1 MFNTREK
8 RERSLGTKL
17 FLKAYRCSSAKC
29 ATVRRQTRPGAH
41 GASRRGKKSEYG
53 QQLDE
58 KQKMRFTYGLRE
70 SQMRRVFEIASKKEG
85 VIGDIIVQLLER
97 RLDNVIFRLGLAP
110 SRSVARQ
117 AINHG
122 HILVNDKR
130 VRASSYSAKIGDK
143 FSIRQQ
149 SKDYSMFKEL
159 SDILKKHNAPT
170 WLLLDAEKI
179 EGKMVALPVDIDL
192 TFNVNMIVD
201 FYSK

>member
-8 RERSLGTKL
+8 KERSLGTKL

-41 GASRRGKKSEYG
+41 GATRRGTKSEYG

-70 SQMRRVFEIASKKEG
+70 SKMRRVFETASKKEG
-85 VIGDIIVQLLER
+85 ITGDMIVQLLER
-97 RLDNVIFRLGLAP
+97 RLDNTIFRLGLAP

-117 AINHG
+117 IINHG

-130 VRASSYSAKIGDK
+130 VRISSYLTKIGDK
-143 FSIRQQ
+143 FSIRLQ
-149 SKDYSMFKEL
+149 SKDYPMFKEL
-159 SDILKKHNAPT
+159 SNTLKKYDTPT
-170 WLLLDAEKI
+170 WLLLDAEKM